1 METEWLDRL
10 ITEKRTAEDLSKLI
24 TEELGINYSVI
35 VESEKITQEI
45 LSDIKTRKKNYF
57 SNVPG
62 VSYIDGRIMH
72 STFGYN
78 LTVCYRYIN
87 FRDKNFFDD
96 YSSKVPV
103 LKNSFNVN
111 TKTLTLTITAISGKV
126 IEDTLYDTIQHELHH
141 FFQEEKIGKPFN
153 ANSLYKIALA
163 CKRKPKNSLTYML
176 GDMLYITLKCEEE
189 AYTNGLYAALVH
201 NYRNDNIPTNEVLD
215 NSSVYNALLT
225 LRKEKEFI
233 LQNINDD
240 ELVKTSEVIRKITG
254 KNINNIISFI
264 ERGEK
269 ELLRRIGRVIIK
281 AQKDCSVPNDF
292 HPNANKLTEY
302 TKSTVDEVF
311 SLVRLPESSPFT
323 GFP

>member
-1 METEWLDRL
+1 METEWLDKL

-35 VESEKITQEI
+35 VESEKITEEI

-62 VSYIDGRIMH
+62 VSYIDGRIIH

-78 LTVCYRYIN
+78 LTVRYRYIN

-96 YSSKVPV
+96 YNSKVPV

-141 FFQEEKIGKPFN
+141 FFRG
-153 ANSLYKIALA
+153 
-163 CKRKPKNSLTYML
+163 
-176 GDMLYITLKCEEE
+176 EEE
-189 AYTNGLYAALVH
+189 EEDYTNGLYTALVD
-201 NYRNDNIPTNEVLD
+201 NYRNDNIPTIEIL
-215 NSSVYNALLT
+215 
-225 LRKEKEFI
+225 EKEYI
-233 LQNINDD
+233 LSNIDD
-240 ELVKTSEVIRKITG
+240 
-254 KNINNIISFI
+254 
-264 ERGEK
+264 K

-302 TKSTVDEVF
+302 TKSTVDELF
-311 SLVRLPESSPFT
+311 SLTRLPESSPFT